1 MHPVKLKIEGNFWD
15 SQIYSG
21 ELILIDI
28 NGSLHRINWNE
39 AIDVIANKFPNF
51 ETAVR
56 VSFSDGELF
65 YNPKVIKIFNDNAI
79 RPVIV
84 QQLESLSKTNITE
97 RFSSKDNFWHEE
109 SYPFSFL
116 PSDTEIYYN
125 RFFAAGEEGL
135 YSTPKSGIGSR
146 HSNSELTRHIDS
158 NVLQVKAS
166 ENASSVAI
174 AAGNDGLFEF
184 QFDRYIK
191 GNLKHEKNIANIPCN
206 ICDWAFQSVI
216 GSTLY
221 NTFFV
226 KFREEKKDDKK
237 IRVFDEIIYDDD
249 IFSSQNNKKSIIWG
263 AREKIYRYSE
273 NGFEVLDYNSK
284 NKKKPTFSRK
294 GSMTILNRY
303 NTPSDLDDVISTGVA
318 PFGTIVEFS
327 DKLIVLRS
335 DGNIDSFSGE
345 LVHWRIFPRS
355 EHYSNQLH
363 LIYEDRLEVISFIH
377 DYFVEQDEK
386 IFGFTR

>member
-1 MHPVKLKIEGNFWD
+1 MHPVKLKIEGSFWD

-65 YNPKVIKIFNDNAI
+65 YNPKVIKIFNDHAI
-79 RPVIV
+79 KPVIIS
-84 QQLESLSKTNITE
+84 QLDSLSKSNITE
-97 RFSSKDNFWHEE
+97 KFSNKNSFWHEE
-109 SYPFSFL
+109 VYPFSFL

-135 YSTPKSGIGSR
+135 YSTPKSGIGSKYS
-146 HSNSELTRHIDS
+146 SNDMTRHIDS

-184 QFDRYIK
+184 QFDRYVK
-191 GNLKHEKNIANIPCN
+191 GNLKREKSIASIPCN

-237 IRVFDEIIYDDD
+237 IRIFDEIIHDND
-249 IFSSQNNKKSIIWG
+249 IFLSQKNKKSIIWG

-273 NGFEVLDYNSK
+273 AGFEVLDYNNK
-284 NKKKPTFSRK
+284 NKKKPTFSFK
-294 GSMTILNRY
+294 GSVTSY
-303 NTPSDLDDVISTGVA
+303 NVQPDLDDVISTGVA

-335 DGNIDSFSGE
+335 DGEIETFPGE
-345 LVHWRIFPRS
+345 LVHWRTFPRS

-363 LIYEDRLEVISFIH
+363 LIYEDRLEVVSFIH